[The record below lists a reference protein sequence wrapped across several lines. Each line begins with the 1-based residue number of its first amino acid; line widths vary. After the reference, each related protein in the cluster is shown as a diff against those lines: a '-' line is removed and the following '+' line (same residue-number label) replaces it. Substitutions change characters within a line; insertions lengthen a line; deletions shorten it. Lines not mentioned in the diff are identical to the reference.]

1 MRTAFPSGETGG
13 VTACL
18 GHPRPA
24 CGPGLCKGRC
34 TCGGLTWRG
43 RGGGREN
50 RMSPRLGAAGHSLH
64 KARRGGKAGT
74 TAGQEGRKGQH
85 SWRPDLSSEA
95 RPGRQPAAR
104 PFRRSAPGCQARRRG
119 ECQRR
124 RRLEHRAAGRGARGV
139 ALHGGVREAAL
150 VGQRGGLVHR
160 RPHLSEGLQKKTT

>member
-1 MRTAFPSGETGG
+1 MPWPPQASMRSWSLQGPLHLRRPDLAGEGRREGKSHEPQTWG
-13 VTACL
+13 
-18 GHPRPA
+18 
-24 CGPGLCKGRC
+24 CGPQ
-34 TCGGLTWRG
+34 LTQ
-43 RGGGREN
+43 
-50 RMSPRLGAAGHSLH
+50 
-64 KARRGGKAGT
+64 AGT

>member
-1 MRTAFPSGETGG
+1 MPWPPQASMRSWSLQGPLHLRRPDLAGE
-13 VTACL
+13 
-18 GHPRPA
+18 
-24 CGPGLCKGRC
+24 GR
-34 TCGGLTWRG
+34 
-43 RGGGREN
+43 REGKSVAEGE
-50 RMSPRLGAAGHSLH
+50 RAR
-64 KARRGGKAGT
+64 ARRGGKAGT

>member
-50 RMSPRLGAAGHSLH
+50 R
-64 KARRGGKAGT
+64 KAGT